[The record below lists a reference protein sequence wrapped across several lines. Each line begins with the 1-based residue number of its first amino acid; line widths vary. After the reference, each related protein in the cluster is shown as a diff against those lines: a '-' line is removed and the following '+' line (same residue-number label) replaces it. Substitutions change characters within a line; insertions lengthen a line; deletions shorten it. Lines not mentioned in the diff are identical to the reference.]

1 MENIVPLVSQEHL
14 YMLED
19 QFVSLHSPNN
29 IIHAPLDT
37 LGQFQRLKALLG
49 SFNPS
54 YGPLLIN
61 KSIIS
66 FLKGRKIYL
75 RIYQLSLVLVFT
87 RDQTR
92 RGLAGHWLL
101 FKDTLLMDPKIEK
114 NMLRPKHRY
123 KWNIKITKF
132 ESCKTIGLFAKID
145 FSSDCSMRPHGLNKV
160 KTL

>member
-1 MENIVPLVSQEHL
+1 
-14 YMLED
+14 MLED

-92 RGLAGHWLL
+92 RGLAGH
-101 FKDTLLMDPKIEK
+101 
-114 NMLRPKHRY
+114 
-123 KWNIKITKF
+123 
-132 ESCKTIGLFAKID
+132 
-145 FSSDCSMRPHGLNKV
+145 
-160 KTL
+160 

>member
-1 MENIVPLVSQEHL
+1 MESVVPLDSQEPL

-19 QFVSLHSPNN
+19 QFVSLHSPNY

-87 RDQTR
+87 RDHIVINFSR
-92 RGLAGHWLL
+92 FLYNH
-101 FKDTLLMDPKIEK
+101 F
-114 NMLRPKHRY
+114 
-123 KWNIKITKF
+123 
-132 ESCKTIGLFAKID
+132 IGLIILKTTCYHLDALSSLTGTKINLISTKL
-145 FSSDCSMRPHGLNKV
+145 SSQ
-160 KTL
+160 TLKILKYIY